1 MQTTAPCLKEEY
13 ISEGR
18 AQMAEAVVDYALG
31 IYING
36 IVGAPIRAICSF
48 LPDLPVPRLFPQSQL
63 DWPERHEL
71 LAKVLFN
78 ASRNFGGLVNKALQ
92 YSALSSPR
100 QEYRQIFSMAQED
113 CAFKSSPEEVQA
125 ALQTLQSPQKLT
137 QFVGV
142 PVKAASVAQVHLAQW
157 DGQDAVVKIVHSKVR
172 QTYKADL
179 DIMVMLA
186 AKVNSS
192 NEARGIHPMLS
203 STTFDCHF
211 GQRPAF
217 HSCNE

>member
-1 MQTTAPCLKEEY
+1 
-13 ISEGR
+13 
-18 AQMAEAVVDYALG
+18 MAEAVVDYALG

-113 CAFKSSPEEVQA
+113 CAFKSRPEEVQA

-137 QFVGV
+137 QFVAV
-142 PVKAASVAQVHLAQW
+142 PVQPLSGSFGSMGWARW
-157 DGQDAVVKIVHSKVR
+157 
-172 QTYKADL
+172 ADL